1 MAISG
6 LRWPTK
12 DEYDLAIQ
20 QWQTTVLDPG
30 VRGGT
35 LAQDAMGISSFGGAN
50 LYVALYKIGGW
61 MIRCF
66 CSNPPHQ
73 TPPDIL
79 VRYRAID
86 HFCRT
91 QGNKI
96 PAMLPSLLVEQ
107 GIKVGERVLPIVK
120 MPFLSGTPPL
130 GEFIADHYTEKRVM
144 LHLRDAWQRMI
155 SELEGVPMAHGDL
168 DLTNV
173 LVEQRGSTL
182 ALKLIDYD
190 NLWIP
195 ELADLP
201 QTEYGHAAFQHP
213 AFFGSRTR
221 RYAADMDRFAA
232 LVIYIALDLLAHRPE
247 LYDEWHADES
257 EQLLFSE
264 ADYLAF
270 QLDSSHIS
278 RVRKLSRA
286 EMRPY
291 ADELIASLYEQRMP
305 LSLSAIRSGLT
316 QISSELSAYTP
327 ASSQQSLST
336 TKNMAVAEWGNK
348 IYNGATDFTPVAP
361 PKPIGSSPLDE
372 TAVPIPLLP
381 AAPAPAHATT
391 AGKIQVPPAPTKQT
405 MRIRLFVALF
415 MLIITG
421 LIVIVVLLIL
431 FATHI
436 LSLHPGFMVGS
447 QVMFHIER
455 ELVCVSCL

>member
-1 MAISG
+1 MTISG

-20 QWQTTVLDPG
+20 QWQSTVLDPG
-30 VRGGT
+30 VRVGT

-91 QGNKI
+91 RAGKI
-96 PAMLPSLLVEQ
+96 TALLPSLLVEQ

-130 GEFIADHYTEKRVM
+130 GEFIADHYTEMPVM
-144 LHLRDAWQRMI
+144 LQLRDAWQRMI
-155 SELEGVPMAHGDL
+155 YELEAVPMAHGDL

-173 LVEQRGSTL
+173 LVEQHGSTL
-182 ALKLIDYD
+182 ILKLIDYD

-278 RVRKLSRA
+278 QLRKLSRT

-305 LSLSAIRSGLT
+305 LSLSGLT
-316 QISSELSAYTP
+316 QISSELPAYTP
-327 ASSQQSLST
+327 TSSQQSLSI

-348 IYNGATDFTPVAP
+348 IYNGASDFKPVAP
-361 PKPIGSSPLDE
+361 PRPSSSPLDDA
-372 TAVPIPLLP
+372 AVPIPLVP
-381 AAPAPAHATT
+381 AAPAPTRAATT
-391 AGKIQVPPAPTKQT
+391 EKIQTSPAPAPAKQT

-415 MLIITG
+415 MLIIIG
-421 LIVIVVLLIL
+421 LIVMVVLLIL
-431 FATHI
+431 FSTHI
-436 LSLHPGFMVGS
+436 LALHSSFALTGLQGIFIQGG
-447 QVMFHIER
+447 R
-455 ELVCVSCL
+455 WYA